1 MITPIRPDE
10 PALRAF
16 LDRQRE
22 RPFSYSD
29 VGATGDGTGRPD
41 VAGYTH
47 DHDRVRLGVGEA
59 VWEQARAALSAW
71 RMFEVR
77 GVQLCWPD
85 APIRVG
91 TVVAVRARVAPL
103 WTVNACRIV
112 HLVEEPGDVERFGF
126 AYGTLAGH
134 AFDGEEV
141 FVVEWHKQDDAVFWV
156 RRAFSRPRHALVR
169 LGRPWLRTIQARFA
183 VESVAAMKRAIAAGA
198 PQS

>member
-10 PALRAF
+10 RAVRAF
-16 LDRQRE
+16 LERQRE
-22 RPFSYSD
+22 RPFSYSE
-29 VGATGDGTGRPD
+29 VGAIGDGTVPPD
-41 VAGYTH
+41 VAGYSH
-47 DHDRVRLGVGEA
+47 DHDRARLGAGEA
-59 VWEQARAALSAW
+59 VWKRSRQALSAW
-71 RMFEVR
+71 RMFEVP

-85 APIRVG
+85 APLRVG
-91 TVVAVRARVAPL
+91 SVVAVRARVAPL

-112 HLVEEPGDVERFGF
+112 HLVEASGDVERFGF

-141 FVVEWHKQDDAVFWV
+141 FSVEWRKQEDAVFWV

-169 LGRPWLRTIQARFA
+169 LGRPWLRAIQARFA
-183 VESVAAMKRAIAAGA
+183 VESVAAMKRAVAEGA